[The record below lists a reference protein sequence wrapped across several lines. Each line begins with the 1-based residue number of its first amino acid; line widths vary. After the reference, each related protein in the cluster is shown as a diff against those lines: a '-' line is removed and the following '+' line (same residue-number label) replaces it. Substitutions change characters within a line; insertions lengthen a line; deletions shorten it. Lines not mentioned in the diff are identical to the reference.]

1 MGRRQQ
7 PLAGEGP
14 LVEFATALRRLRAES
29 GLTLRQLGKRSG
41 YSPSTLSNAEGTQR
55 CPSWLV
61 VEAFVQSCGGDP
73 LDWRP
78 RWEALTKA
86 AAHVP
91 GAAPAA
97 AGAAGHQQQ
106 AGADAT
112 TTSRPGAGPSPAA
125 GPEQA
130 SRPGPRRRPPHP
142 VRTALA
148 AAALAAAATYAAVLA
163 LARPA
168 TPHALTS
175 PQIPSRAPAAGSAGA
190 LHGTGV
196 LHSHPARPVPS
207 GKRWISVTGP
217 GCHQG
222 SQSGVVLA
230 SDPSRSADGWH
241 SAAGGWARNGCDGGA
256 QWTLTTGQLDSWQD
270 SATYTFT
277 PGTPTTCAVAVYVPD
292 TAAAGGI
299 AYYDFYPASNLTFP
313 HRLGTAAI
321 DQAGHRGQWIDAG
334 RYYTPDGVLTV
345 MLTDR
350 PVALH
355 SVYPVAASG
364 VYPVAASAIRTYC
377 PP

>member
-7 PLAGEGP
+7 PLTGEGP
-14 LVEFATALRRLRAES
+14 LVEFAAALRQLRAES

-61 VEAFVQSCGGDP
+61 VEAFVQSCGGNP
-73 LDWRP
+73 ADWRP
-78 RWEALTKA
+78 RWEALTRVTARVLDSA
-86 AAHVP
+86 AAP
-91 GAAPAA
+91 AGAPGNQRQAGGEAGAAPEPASP
-97 AGAAGHQQQ
+97 QL
-106 AGADAT
+106 
-112 TTSRPGAGPSPAA
+112 PAA
-125 GPEQA
+125 GPEPA
-130 SRPGPRRRPPHP
+130 SHPGRRRPPHR
-142 VRTALA
+142 VRTAVA

-175 PQIPSRAPAAGSAGA
+175 PHIPSRAPAAGAASA
-190 LHGTGV
+190 LHGTGL
-196 LHSHPARPVPS
+196 LHSHLARPAPS
-207 GKRWISVTGP
+207 GKRWTSVTGP

-222 SQSGVVLA
+222 PDSGVVLA

-256 QWTLTTGQLDSWQD
+256 QWTLTTGQLDTWQD

-299 AYYDFYPASNLTFP
+299 AYYDFYPASKLTFP
-313 HRLGTAAI
+313 RRLGTAAI

-334 RYYTPDGVLTV
+334 RYHTPDGVLIV

-350 PVALH
+350 PVAVH